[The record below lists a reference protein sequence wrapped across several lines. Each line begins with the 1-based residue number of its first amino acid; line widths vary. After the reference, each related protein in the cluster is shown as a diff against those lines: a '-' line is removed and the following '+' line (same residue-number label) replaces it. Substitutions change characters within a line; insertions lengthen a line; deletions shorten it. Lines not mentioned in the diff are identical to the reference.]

1 MLTYSTY
8 LIELKLLIIHP
19 REKLYMTEGGGKQR
33 INGETIAGIA
43 LVFMALLFLYAG
55 TQNQVWASI
64 VLADYLILAI
74 GIGFILVGV
83 LAIRRTNQHSEHTS
97 YY

>member
-1 MLTYSTY
+1 M
-8 LIELKLLIIHP
+8 
-19 REKLYMTEGGGKQR
+19 YMTEGGGKQR

-43 LVFMALLFLYAG
+43 LVFMALLFLWAG

-64 VLADYLILAI
+64 MLADYLILAI
-74 GIGFILVGV
+74 GVGFMIVGV
-83 LAIRRTNQHSEHTS
+83 MAIRRTNQPPSERKS